1 MGGKRTEACGRCGL
15 STVVDA
21 TDDGAGCDIY
31 GDDRIEVEEE
41 EMKAVSGHVTLLG
54 RAKDRLNAFAER
66 VTYGSV
72 RSE

>member
-15 STVVDA
+15 STVIDA
-21 TDDGAGCDIY
+21 TDDGEARDIY

-41 EMKAVSGHVTLLG
+41 EMKAVSGHVELLG

-72 RSE
+72 RTE